1 VGLRRRLDRLEERAG
16 PLRDE
21 EITLPDG
28 ARLTLAPGERLEAFE
43 ALMDGREHR
52 LLDGARRAGTNEGFL
67 GLLWAMQPGPEE
79 EATLEE

>member
-1 VGLRRRLDRLEERAG
+1 VGLRRRLDRLEERVG

-28 ARLTLAPGERLEAFE
+28 ARLTLAPGERLEALI
-43 ALMDGREHR
+43 ALMNGREHR
-52 LLDGARRAGTNEGFL
+52 LLNVARRAGANEGFL
-67 GLLWAMQPGPEE
+67 GLLWAMQLGLRE